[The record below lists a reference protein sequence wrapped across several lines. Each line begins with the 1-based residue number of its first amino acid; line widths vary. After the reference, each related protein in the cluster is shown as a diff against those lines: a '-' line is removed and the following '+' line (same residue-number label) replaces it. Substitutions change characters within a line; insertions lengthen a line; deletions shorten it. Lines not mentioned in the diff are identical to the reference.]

1 MVWYLGQ
8 NQSVNENLFKV
19 SNRDIRATTKEG
31 VLMFLLLASITY
43 SFIGQSF
50 TVNNRLHFHAKK

>member
-8 NQSVNENLFKV
+8 NQSVNKNLFKV

-31 VLMFLLLASITY
+31 VLMFLLLASIMY
-43 SFIGQSF
+43 SFIGQSV
-50 TVNNRLHFHAKK
+50 TVNNQLHFHAKK